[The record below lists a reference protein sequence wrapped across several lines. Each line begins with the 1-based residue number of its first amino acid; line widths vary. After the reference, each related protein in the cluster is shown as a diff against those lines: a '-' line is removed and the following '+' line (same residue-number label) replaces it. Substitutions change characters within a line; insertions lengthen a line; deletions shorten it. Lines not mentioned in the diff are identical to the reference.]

1 MDAAKFS
8 FLVLVVLYAVLG
20 AELLVAPGIARLGIV
35 PRTQAGLVGIVF
47 SPLLHASLAHLN
59 ANAVPLFALLVLLLT
74 NAEYRPVGTLALIW
88 CASGLGTWLIGRGG
102 SVHLGAS
109 SIIFGLAAFLIVAGF
124 KAKSWRSVGGGGAG
138 LLPLRRDFLRR
149 AAAGGADFVGGAS
162 LRHDRGHLGRDPAA
176 GLSRAAGVRGRAAS
190 SGQSAAARCRWSA
203 ARRFHPC
210 WMA

>member
-74 NAEYRPVGTLALIW
+74 NAEYRVLQTLILEP
-88 CASGLGTWLIGRGG
+88 
-102 SVHLGAS
+102 GAS
-109 SIIFGLAAFLIVAGF
+109 VSREDIASALGKSVGGYDDRSIDAVMARLRRKVQTATGEALPIRAV
-124 KAKSWRSVGGGGAG
+124 RSVGYV
-138 LLPLRRDFLRR
+138 F
-149 AAAGGADFVGGAS
+149 AAQVDSVA
-162 LRHDRGHLGRDPAA
+162 RGE
-176 GLSRAAGVRGRAAS
+176 S
-190 SGQSAAARCRWSA
+190 
-203 ARRFHPC
+203 
-210 WMA
+210 

>member
-1 MDAAKFS
+1 MPPKQERSLMDAAKFS

-124 KAKSWRSVGGGGAG
+124 KAKSWRSVGVAVLVFFLYGGIFYGA
-138 LLPLRRDFLRR
+138 LPQ
-149 AAAGGADFVGGAS
+149 AEPIS
-162 LRHDRGHLGRDPAA
+162 WEGHLCGMIAGIWAATRLPA
-176 GLSRAAGVRGRAAS
+176 
-190 SGQSAAARCRWSA
+190 
-203 ARRFHPC
+203 
-210 WMA
+210 